1 MVPVLV
7 EILSHNWEKKC
18 FSLINAMCFL
28 RALTKT
34 QLTEIYFA
42 NRYIFLSKN
51 VQQCEH
57 LLLFSS
63 SVDLKVGSRDPL
75 RLLAF

>member
-28 RALTKT
+28 RALKKT

-42 NRYIFLSKN
+42 NTYIFLSKN

-57 LLLFSS
+57 LLLFS
-63 SVDLKVGSRDPL
+63 VDLKVRSRDPL